1 MATTH
6 SKTKHPV
13 IADKEMNYLLVR
25 HIAPAQQILR
35 FTPVQNEFVRTKTRF
50 RKYGAEEGHDNKNEV
65 RKERWIRKNSPYRTG
80 GGEYRQDL
88 GLGMNSNK
96 SGPLYDLP
104 DYKFIDGTPG
114 IPR

>member
-1 MATTH
+1 
-6 SKTKHPV
+6 
-13 IADKEMNYLLVR
+13 MNYLLVR
-25 HIAPAQQILR
+25 HIAPAQQIIM
-35 FTPVQNEFVRTKTRF
+35 FTPVQTEFVRSKTRF

-65 RKERWIRKNSPYRTG
+65 RKEKWARKKFPYRTG

-88 GLGMNSNK
+88 GLGDNSNK